1 MFDARKAEALLA
13 VLHTGSFEQAAQSLH
28 LTPSAVSQRVSSLE
42 AELGTPLLIR
52 GKPCRPTPMGQ
63 QVLQYLHRSRLM
75 EAELMAEIQPQ
86 QNQFV
91 TVGLAVNNDTLATWL
106 LPALVPFLV
115 EEKILLDIM
124 LDDQNHTFKL
134 LTQGLALAGISSAP
148 EPMRG
153 CQAIPLGFMRYRL
166 LATPRFAEHWFPQG
180 LQREAARVAP
190 LVVFDRKDTLQS
202 DFLTQH
208 LGLPLAC
215 YPQHFIPASDA
226 FFKAVCMGLGYGL
239 IPQLQYGNA
248 LDNGTLIDLAPAHV
262 VDVNLYWHTWK
273 VQSPKLERLSG
284 CLLDAARSMLLPK
297 QVESNRS

>member
-28 LTPSAVSQRVSSLE
+28 LTPSAVSQRIGSLE
-42 AELGTPLLIR
+42 AELGTPLLTR

-63 QVLQYLHRSRLM
+63 QVLQYLLRSRQM

-91 TVGLAVNNDTLATWL
+91 SVGLAVNNDTLATWL
-106 LPALVPFLV
+106 LPALGEFLI

-124 LDDQNHTFKL
+124 LDDQDYTFKL
-134 LTQGLALAGISSAP
+134 LTQGLALAGISSAA

-153 CQAIPLGFMRYRL
+153 CQTIALGSMRYRL
-166 LATPRFAEHWFPQG
+166 LATPAFARRWFPHG
-180 LQREAARVAP
+180 LQREAARTTP
-190 LVVFDRKDTLQS
+190 LVVFDRKDSLQS
-202 DFLTQH
+202 DFLAQH
-208 LGLPLAC
+208 LGLPPGS

-226 FFKAVCMGLGYGL
+226 FFKAVCMGLGYGF
-239 IPQLQYGNA
+239 IPLLQYGDA
-248 LDNGTLIDLAPAHV
+248 IINGTLIDLAPAQA

-273 VQSPKLERLSG
+273 VQSLKLERLSQR
-284 CLLDAARSMLLPK
+284 LFQAAQTALR
-297 QVESNRS
+297 QC